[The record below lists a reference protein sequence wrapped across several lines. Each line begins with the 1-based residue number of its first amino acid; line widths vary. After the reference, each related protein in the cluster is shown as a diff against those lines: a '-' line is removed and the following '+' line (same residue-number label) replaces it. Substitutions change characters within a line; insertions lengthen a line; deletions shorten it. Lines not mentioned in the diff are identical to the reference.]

1 MHVQQPYKILIVE
14 DEIDI
19 TDLIRVTLMSPSY
32 SITCV
37 DTGAAALAA
46 LADEI
51 PDLILLD
58 ILIPEPDGWEIYTTI
73 RSNADFK
80 NTRVIIMTALLLAP
94 DFLKGK
100 VILPADKVMK
110 KPFELDEL
118 AANVKNI
125 LKAE

>member
-1 MHVQQPYKILIVE
+1 LHVQQPYKILIVE

-19 TDLIRVTLMSPSY
+19 TELIRATLMSSSY

-37 DTGAAALAA
+37 DTGTAALAA
-46 LADEI
+46 LASET

-58 ILIPEPDGWEIYTTI
+58 ILIPEPDGWEIYKTI
-73 RSNADFK
+73 RSNADFR

-118 AANVKNI
+118 VANVKDI
-125 LKAE
+125 LEAE